1 MATIKSI
8 GENLAKAR
16 KKSGLTQEQLA
27 NEAEIDRS
35 YVSDIEN
42 GKANI
47 SIGMLLTICSV
58 LEINPKK
65 LFE

>member
-8 GENLAKAR
+8 GKNVTKAR
-16 KKSGLTQEQLA
+16 KNKGYQERLA
-27 NEAEIDRS
+27 NEADIDRS

-47 SIGMLLTICSV
+47 SIGMLLAICTV
-58 LEINPKK
+58 
-65 LFE
+65 